1 MILSKTRTVALLL
14 LGLCWNLDT
23 TLAQE
28 LPVDMAPTMAEP
40 AGKPVPRDPF
50 CELSKDTITLSNPT
64 LRCLFSTGD
73 GRLTLRSL
81 HNEFT
86 TEEMLLQPGL
96 PALFVVEANGKRF
109 MGSRDFDLK
118 SVSRGDNGFK
128 ALLGNPALGMQV
140 MLQASI
146 DTEGLRLSAKFT
158 NGGAK
163 ALDFK
168 VAFPCINGL
177 KLSDRIEDDYYY
189 FPWGG
194 GVFSSRPTN
203 MRLGY
208 GDSQALWQVM
218 DVFSPAKGGGVY
230 LRADDDQGYHKTM
243 ALRKFRPRQPEQVA
257 DQYMR
262 HTTPAEYL
270 WRTSALERLEGTSLG
285 IEYFRR
291 TRQPDQSYL
300 AGNGTS
306 WMRTASRPW
315 MAML

>member
-1 MILSKTRTVALLL
+1 MAKEVIVSTTRTVALLL
-14 LGLCWNLDT
+14 LGLGWNLDT
-23 TLAQE
+23 ALARE
-28 LPVDMAPTMAEP
+28 LPVDMAPSMAEP
-40 AGKPVPRDPF
+40 AGKPVSREPL
-50 CELSKDTITLSNPT
+50 CELGQDTITLSSPT

-86 TEEMLLQPGL
+86 TGDMLLQPGL

-109 MGSRDFDLK
+109 LGSRDFDLK
-118 SVSRGDNGFK
+118 SISQGDHGFK
-128 ALLGNPALGMQV
+128 ALLGNPELGMQV

-177 KLSDRIEDDYYY
+177 KLSDKTEDDYYY

-194 GVFSSRPTN
+194 GVFSSRPTH

-218 DVFSPAKGGGVY
+218 ALLLVGVVPP
-230 LRADDDQGYHKTM
+230 
-243 ALRKFRPRQPEQVA
+243 RPRRSAFRQTVA
-257 DQYMR
+257 SKAQ
-262 HTTPAEYL
+262 
-270 WRTSALERLEGTSLG
+270 G
-285 IEYFRR
+285 IWTLY
-291 TRQPDQSYL
+291 RQGPCH
-300 AGNGTS
+300 
-306 WMRTASRPW
+306 
-315 MAML
+315 